1 LEENARHY
9 ITKTPPWQQNIL
21 AVQVIGNRAVRDLSP
36 VFDKSPADGFF
47 PFFLIVQKHS
57 ITLKK

>member
-1 LEENARHY
+1 MHGIILPKPR
-9 ITKTPPWQQNIL
+9 PGQQNIL

-57 ITLKK
+57 IILKK